1 MKYRKLHHIT
11 TTICRLFTTYQ
22 QSHIHTYIQRRLQG
36 VTSKRTSNLKIDVV
50 NLIVA
55 MLTFSLVRW
64 HIFIRTYLLTIVK
77 EDVRKNATAN
87 EKLICVQIYDVMPVY
102 RPQASFI
109 PRFGFKSVR

>member
-1 MKYRKLHHIT
+1 MVRAYLGSWGM
-11 TTICRLFTTYQ
+11 Q
-22 QSHIHTYIQRRLQG
+22 VVG
-36 VTSKRTSNLKIDVV
+36 VA
-50 NLIVA
+50 VA
-55 MLTFSLVRW
+55 EV
-64 HIFIRTYLLTIVK
+64 TIVK